1 MLACARLGAI
11 HSVVFGGFAA
21 NELATRI
28 EDAKPKVIVSAS
40 CGIEPGRLVEYKP
53 LLDAAIDAVESKP
66 ERCIVLQRP
75 MLEAG
80 LDPRRDVE
88 WNEALGGAEPAAC
101 VSLEATDPLYI
112 IYTSGTTGQPKG
124 IVRDNGGHAVALEWS
139 MKAIY
144 DVDPGEVYWAA
155 SDIGWTVG
163 HSYTVYAPL
172 FHGCTTVLYE
182 GKPVGTPDAGAFWRV
197 IEQHDVCTLFT
208 APTAFRAIR
217 QQDPNGDQ
225 IERYDLSRFRALFLA
240 GERCDPETLKWAEQ
254 QLGVPVIGW
263 LSPGSRDAD
272 QFRLSALERGLAEA
286 AYVTGKNVALEYRW
300 AEGQDSRLLS
310 LAADLTQRRVNVI
323 VAAGVAAAREA
334 KAATSTTPIVFVLGR
349 DPVGLGLIAGEA
361 RRAARLRRVDASGH
375 RGSSDGRRLAP
386 RVAMRKRSLAER
398 VTHSPE
404 GRRLAPRVAMKKWSL
419 AAGILGLDLQVL
431 HAGSVDDLD
440 AAFAALPTQQIAGV
454 VIGTDALFNSRSQ
467 QLAKLAADRSLPTI
481 HTLPQFAAAGGL
493 VSYGGGL
500 ADGYRLV
507 GVYCG
512 RILKGEKP
520 GDLPVQQSTKF
531 ELVINL
537 RTAKALGLTVPL
549 ALIARADE
557 LIE

>member
-1 MLACARLGAI
+1 M
-11 HSVVFGGFAA
+11 
-21 NELATRI
+21 
-28 EDAKPKVIVSAS
+28 
-40 CGIEPGRLVEYKP
+40 
-53 LLDAAIDAVESKP
+53 
-66 ERCIVLQRP
+66 
-75 MLEAG
+75 
-80 LDPRRDVE
+80 RRR
-88 WNEALGGAEPAAC
+88 AFMTLIGGA
-101 VSLEATDPLYI
+101 
-112 IYTSGTTGQPKG
+112 
-124 IVRDNGGHAVALEWS
+124 AVAW
-139 MKAIY
+139 
-144 DVDPGEVYWAA
+144 
-155 SDIGWTVG
+155 
-163 HSYTVYAPL
+163 PL
-172 FHGCTTVLYE
+172 AVH
-182 GKPVGTPDAGAFWRV
+182 A
-197 IEQHDVCTLFT
+197 
-208 APTAFRAIR
+208 
-217 QQDPNGDQ
+217 
-225 IERYDLSRFRALFLA
+225 
-240 GERCDPETLKWAEQ
+240 Q

-334 KAATSTTPIVFVLGR
+334 KAATSTTPIVFVLGS
-349 DPVGLGLIAGEA
+349 DPVGLGLIANLA
-361 RRAARLRRVDASGH
+361 RPGGNITGITDLTTELGPKQLEILHELVPAARGIALLVNPNNPNADTMSRA
-375 RGSSDGRRLAP
+375 LA
-386 RVAMRKRSLAER
+386 A
-398 VTHSPE
+398 
-404 GRRLAPRVAMKKWSL
+404 

-481 HTLPQFAAAGGL
+481 HTLPQFVAAGGL